1 MSARRPPWSALLL
14 LPLALAAGSARAH
27 CGSAY
32 CLVNTSWSTQGL
44 WSAPGSRLDLR
55 DEYIDQNT
63 LRRGRGAGDEEDAAA
78 PTSPARRV
86 AGETTGAA
94 PSPHHEAAPHT
105 PLRTLNRV
113 TSLSFEH
120 SVDRRFGIAVIVP
133 WVSRLHDALY
143 VGAHGTHVHTATF
156 SRLGDARVLGR
167 WQVTESDGVHLGL
180 DAGAKLP
187 TGATDAPGP
196 HGSTLERNLQAGTGT
211 TDAILGVYANGRLGA
226 TGAWFA
232 QATAQSALAPHGGYA
247 PGNTLQLDAGL
258 SQAFGTRT
266 LGLLQLNART
276 SGRDRGV
283 EAAPE
288 DSGARSLS
296 LSPGLDVNLAPTLQL
311 YAFVE
316 KPLWRRVNG
325 EQLVAG
331 WAAAAGVN
339 WMF

>member
-1 MSARRPPWSALLL
+1 MPCRPFPRLALL
-14 LPLALAAGSARAH
+14 LPLACAAGAAQAH

-55 DEYIDQNT
+55 YEFIDQDR
-63 LRRGRGAGDEEDAAA
+63 LQRGRGAGDHDTEVAAA
-78 PTSPARRV
+78 SPALRA
-86 AGETTGAA
+86 AGGAA
-94 PSPHHEAAPHT
+94 PVDRPAPHHEAAPHE

-120 SVDRRFGIAVIVP
+120 SFDRRFGVAVIVP
-133 WVSRLHDALY
+133 WVARLHDALY
-143 VGAHGTHVHTATF
+143 LGAHGSHVHTTEF
-156 SRLGDARVLGR
+156 SRLGDVRVLGR
-167 WQVTESDGVHLGL
+167 WQVAEGEGLRLGL
-180 DAGAKLP
+180 DAGVKLP
-187 TGATDAPGP
+187 TGATDVPGP
-196 HGSTLERNLQAGTGT
+196 HGAEYERNLQPGSGT
-211 TDAILGVYANGRLGA
+211 TDAILGIYANGRLGTA
-226 TGAWFA
+226 SAWFA
-232 QATAQSALAPHGGYA
+232 QATTQSAPAQHAGYA

-258 SQAFGTRT
+258 SRAFGART
-266 LGLLQLNART
+266 LGLLQLNARC

-296 LSPGLDVNLAPTLQL
+296 LSPGLDVTLAPGLQL

-325 EQLVAG
+325 EQLVAD
-331 WAAAAGVN
+331 WAAAGGVN
-339 WMF
+339 WVF

>member
-1 MSARRPPWSALLL
+1 MSARRAPWCALLL
-14 LPLALAAGSARAH
+14 LPLALAAGTARAH

-55 DEYIDQNT
+55 YEYIDQDT
-63 LRRGRGAGDEEDAAA
+63 LRRGRGAGDAEEAGA
-78 PTSPARRV
+78 PTPPARRV
-86 AGETTGAA
+86 AGETAGAA
-94 PSPHHEAAPHT
+94 ASPHHEATPHT

-120 SVDRRFGIAVIVP
+120 SFDRRFGVAVIVP
-133 WVSRLHDALY
+133 WVARLHDALY
-143 VGAHGTHVHTATF
+143 QGAHGSHVHTTEF
-156 SRLGDARVLGR
+156 SRLGDVRVLGR
-167 WQVTESDGVHLGL
+167 WQAAETAGLRFGL
-180 DAGAKLP
+180 DAGVKLP
-187 TGATDAPGP
+187 TGATDVPGP
-196 HGSTLERNLQAGTGT
+196 HGAEYERNLQPGSGT
-211 TDAILGVYANGRLGA
+211 TDAILGVYANGHLGA

-232 QATAQSALAPHGGYA
+232 QATAQSAPAQHAGYA
-247 PGNTLQLDAGL
+247 PGNTLQFDAGL
-258 SQAFGTRT
+258 SRAFGART
-266 LGLLQLNART
+266 LGLLQLNARA
-276 SGRDRGV
+276 SGRDRGA

-296 LSPGLDVNLAPTLQL
+296 LSPGLDVSLSPGLQL

-331 WAAAAGVN
+331 CAAAAGVN